1 MQRRSLLFGFL
12 AAALLAAWA
21 VGLFGRGFWTPDE
34 PREADIAWR
43 MSWQT
48 DHAVPLLAG
57 EAFCEKPPFTYWLAA
72 GAIRLLG
79 ESPGTARL
87 PNLLYAVLAALA
99 TGLLA
104 RRAAGPIAGAVAAAA
119 IGSFLLSYQV
129 AIWLATD
136 APLLAA
142 VAVALLGE
150 YIGFYATSR
159 RERVC
164 GYVLMHV
171 ALGVGF
177 LCKSAAALMV
187 PALAFCCLIV
197 WERRF
202 RELLR
207 WELWLT
213 GLVQVVIVGT
223 WILRVYVGSDGPA
236 HLQVFFWNNLVGRF
250 TAVAAP
256 ADLQYASAH
265 RNSPG
270 KYLLELPLYLWPWT
284 LLVAAAVRRAWR
296 ERAAPTTRRCLRF
309 ATAVFLPTLLVLSFA
324 ATARNI
330 YLAPALPGLALLLGW
345 WGQAL
350 AQGGDRWDA
359 AALRMTAVL
368 LLLAAA
374 VFGVAAALAA
384 VTAEPAVDAPLIYAA
399 LSVSGI
405 GLAAFLVVQAWLAV
419 GRRRT
424 QAALAALFAGYCVLL
439 AAPASQI
446 YGLVDRGQD
455 LAALGAALRIDVGTR
470 PLVLL
475 APDETTRAWVDM
487 YARTSVARV
496 PGPIDATALDRLEEA
511 LAEEPRARALVQL
524 EGRELAGSVRGLA
537 DRVGVKLAPPPS
549 DPAWLR
555 EPRFGI
561 VSRYGLPNGRRYAL
575 LALPVRRFALT
586 PRVPGTYSRID

>member
-1 MQRRSLLFGFL
+1 MQRRSLLLGLL
-12 AAALLAAWA
+12 AGVLLAAWA
-21 VGLFGRGFWTPDE
+21 VGMFGRVFWTPDE

-43 MSWQT
+43 MSWQA
-48 DHAVPLLAG
+48 DRAVPLLAG
-57 EAFCEKPPFTYWLAA
+57 EAFCEKPPFTYWVAA

-79 ESPGTARL
+79 ESPATARL
-87 PNLLYAVLAALA
+87 PNLLYAVIAALA

-104 RRAAGPIAGAVAAAA
+104 RRAAGPLAGAVAAAA

-136 APLLAA
+136 APLIAA

-150 YIGFYATSR
+150 FIGFHATSR
-159 RERVC
+159 RERWR
-164 GYVLMHV
+164 GYLLMHG

-177 LCKSAAALMV
+177 LCKSAAAVMV
-187 PALAFCCLIV
+187 PALAFCCLLV

-207 WELWLT
+207 RELWLT
-213 GLVQVVIVGT
+213 ALLPVAIVGV
-223 WILRVYVGSDGPA
+223 WIFRVYVGSDGPA

-270 KYLLELPLYLWPWT
+270 KYLVELPLYLWPWT
-284 LLVAAAVRRAWR
+284 LLAVAAVHRAWR
-296 ERAAPTTRRCLRF
+296 ERTAPAARRCLRF
-309 ATAVFLPTLLVLSFA
+309 ATAVFLPPLLVLSLA
-324 ATARNI
+324 ATARDI
-330 YLAPALPGLALLLGW
+330 YLAPALPGIALLLGW

-350 AQGGDRWDA
+350 ARGGDRWDM

-368 LLLAAA
+368 LLVAAA
-374 VFGVAAALAA
+374 VCGVAAALAA
-384 VTAEPAVDAPLIYAA
+384 FTAEPAIDAPLTYTA
-399 LSVSGI
+399 LTVAGT
-405 GLAAFLVVQAWLAV
+405 GLAAYLVVHAWMAV
-419 GRRRT
+419 GRGRT
-424 QAALAALFAGYCVLL
+424 RGALAALFAGYCVLL
-439 AAPASQI
+439 VAPASQV

-455 LAALGAALRIDVGTR
+455 LAALGADLRVDLGNR
-470 PLVLL
+470 PLILL

-487 YARTSVARV
+487 YARTSVARIS
-496 PGPIDATALDRLEEA
+496 GPIDAATLDRLEEA

-524 EGRELAGSVRGLA
+524 EGRELAGSVRA
-537 DRVGVKLAPPPS
+537 IAARVGLKLAPVPP
-549 DPAWLR
+549 DPDWLR

-561 VSRYGLPNGRRYAL
+561 VGRYGLPNGRRYAL
-575 LALPVRRFALT
+575 LALPARRFALT
-586 PRVPGTYSRID
+586 PRVPGTSSRID